1 MMRGNSSSSLE
12 GSVPHD
18 MNSYMGGST
27 LWTVLAV
34 VLVVFL
40 VVAIVKMLQKKE

>member
-1 MMRGNSSSSLE
+1 M
-12 GSVPHD
+12 PPD

-40 VVAIVKMLQKKE
+40 IVAIVKMLQKKE

>member
-1 MMRGNSSSSLE
+1 MVEDRSSSCME
-12 GSVPHD
+12 GSMPHD
-18 MNSYMGGST
+18 MNSYMGGNT

-40 VVAIVKMLQKKE
+40 VVAIIRMVPKK

>member
-1 MMRGNSSSSLE
+1 M
-12 GSVPHD
+12 PHD
-18 MNSYMGGST
+18 MNSYMGGNT

-40 VVAIVKMLQKKE
+40 VAAIIRMLQKKG